1 MTWFGYTFTQWTLFF
16 FLYSFLGWIWE
27 SCYVSLREKRWVNRG
42 FLNGPLLPIYGFGA
56 VSILLFTL
64 PVAANPVLVFLTG
77 MAGATLLEYM
87 TGALLESTFHVR
99 YWDYSMYRFNLNGYI
114 CLPASLCWGAFSLLM
129 LRVIH
134 PVVSGWVTML
144 APAAALAAALALS
157 AFFAVDLL
165 ASLRQAVDMRSLLQS
180 LSDSR
185 RHIAWMQKRY
195 EVQAAF
201 APTGLTRSVEAV
213 RRSGSA
219 VQNRLQALRRQR
231 RQLLHTLS
239 AKAAGDADTAQLV
252 RDELSALEG
261 RTDSMY
267 RRTLRHLR
275 RNPGAVSLRYAEAL
289 QDIEP
294 LLKG

>member
-1 MTWFGYTFTQWTLFF
+1 M
-16 FLYSFLGWIWE
+16 
-27 SCYVSLREKRWVNRG
+27 NRG
-42 FLNGPLLPIYGFGA
+42 FLNGPLLPIYGSGA

-64 PVAANPVLVFLTG
+64 PVAQNPILVFLMG
-77 MAGATLLEYM
+77 MAGATLLEYV
-87 TGALLESTFHVR
+87 TGSLLESTFHVR

-129 LRVIH
+129 IRVIH

-144 APAAALAAALALS
+144 SPAAALTAALALS
-157 AFFAVDLL
+157 AFFAADLF
-165 ASLRQAVDMRSLLQS
+165 ASPREAVDMRSLLQS

-185 RHIAWMQKRY
+185 RHIAWLQKRY

-201 APTGLTRSVEAV
+201 APSGLTRSVEAV

-219 VQNRLQALRRQR
+219 VQHRLQALRQQR
-231 RQLLHTLS
+231 SQLLHTLS
-239 AKAAGDADTAQLV
+239 VQASGDVDTAQLV
-252 RDELSALEG
+252 RDELSAMQG

-294 LLKG
+294 LLKD